1 MIDYFTD
8 ICIFYS
14 FLNVYTILDSLVRN
28 LCDILLWRTV
38 FFSIIYSLTI
48 CYIFMSVWTWA
59 IVWIDELRG
68 ETVGKRWVCEKFL
81 RISHRNKE
89 SG

>member
-8 ICIFYS
+8 ICIFCS
-14 FLNVYTILDSLVRN
+14 FLNVYTILDSLIHN

-38 FFSIIYSLTI
+38 FFSRVCFLAI

-59 IVWIDELRG
+59 TVWIGDLHEAI
-68 ETVGKRWVCEKFL
+68 VDKR
-81 RISHRNKE
+81 
-89 SG
+89 